1 MKEFTTKDLF
11 LIEEISRQSGY
22 VEAREL
28 NTKVRKILGLS
39 VSVDIDPSIDNIVK
53 RVIHYIAISLDRED
67 LYVTKKWNK
76 CQNL

>member
-11 LIEEISRQSGY
+11 LIEEISRQSRY
-22 VEAREL
+22 VEVREL

-53 RVIHYIAISLDRED
+53 G
-67 LYVTKKWNK
+67 
-76 CQNL
+76 

>member
-28 NTKVRKILGLS
+28 NKLGIYWDDSYGCYRK
-39 VSVDIDPSIDNIVK
+39 
-53 RVIHYIAISLDRED
+53 
-67 LYVTKKWNK
+67 KK
-76 CQNL
+76 

>member
-53 RVIHYIAISLDRED
+53 RVIHYIAISLDR
-67 LYVTKKWNK
+67 
-76 CQNL
+76 